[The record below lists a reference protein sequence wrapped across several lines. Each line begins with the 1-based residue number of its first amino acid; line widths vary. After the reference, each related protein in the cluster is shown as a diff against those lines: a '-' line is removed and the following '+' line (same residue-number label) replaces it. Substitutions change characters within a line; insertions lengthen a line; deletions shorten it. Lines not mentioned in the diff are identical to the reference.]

1 MSNPSKFSARQQALA
16 DELSA
21 LMDADTAI
29 RHLVCDALKAFKCQ
43 QSMRHEF
50 GLLAQ
55 IPTFAYAFGPGD
67 DCTFAKFYLAAEA
80 LGSIKLPGAG
90 LLDRIPVNEYAML
103 LAVAAAARSQDPHRK
118 VGAAALN
125 ADNRCIATSYNG
137 LVSGKEFDFIWW
149 ESDENRRTRVVHA
162 EANLISL
169 TARNEVAT
177 VAVTLLPCGPCALA
191 LAAHGVKTILYG
203 REYKHDQLAKEIL
216 ADFGVSLRF
225 VPAQAVAENLQG
237 VLPFII

>member
-1 MSNPSKFSARQQALA
+1 MSNSSKLSPAQQALA
-16 DELSA
+16 AELSA
-21 LMDADTAI
+21 LMDADKLV
-29 RHLVCDALKAFKCQ
+29 RHLVCDALKAFKRQ

-50 GLLAQ
+50 GRLTA
-55 IPTFAYAFGPGD
+55 IPTFAYVFG
-67 DCTFAKFYLAAEA
+67 ALA
-80 LGSIKLPGAG
+80 SQKLPGSSV
-90 LLDRIPVNEYAML
+90 LDRIPVDEYAMF

-118 VGAAALN
+118 VGASALN

-137 LVSGKEFDFIWW
+137 LVAGKEFDFIWW

-162 EANLISL
+162 EANLVSL
-169 TARNEVAT
+169 TARNEAAT